1 MILHIFMNLTWYVTF
16 RMVWNCPICSRSWK
30 LEVHT
35 WKIAFRGLLFAQT
48 SYMKTKYR
56 LWFYIFLRILRGM
69 SRSVWFG
76 IARFIADLNLKS
88 VNVTRCLLIFKTQ
101 NYTEIYI
108 LHTFRYPTV
117 CDSGMLVLNLW
128 SSIQKLR
135 FWPKIIKI
143 W

>member
-35 WKIAFRGLLFAQT
+35 WKIAFRGLLFART

-56 LWFYIFLRILRGM
+56 LWFYIFLWILRGM

-76 IARFIADLNLKS
+76 IARFVADLGNWRFILGK
-88 VNVTRCLLIFKTQ
+88 LLFADFF
-101 NYTEIYI
+101 
-108 LHTFRYPTV
+108 LHGLRTWKLSIDYDSTYFYESYVV
-117 CDSGMLVLNLW
+117 CHVPYGLELPDL
-128 SSIQKLR
+128 
-135 FWPKIIKI
+135 
-143 W
+143 